1 MRKKIALGIVAAAVA
16 IPSLSAPAA
25 AQYYGGYGSYSPAD
39 LNRDGRVDARENR
52 IAAERQG
59 NYYCGGYGG
68 YGSYS
73 QADLNRDGR
82 VDRRENRI
90 YQEQIRSGGY
100 YGNSYGY
107 NGGGYY
113 PQSNAGQYSRYYNQQ
128 GYYSGP
134 TWRGNDGRYYCRRS
148 DGTTGTLVGGAAG
161 ALIGSQVAGRGDRTI
176 GAILGGAIGAVI
188 GREVERGNDRN
199 RCY

>member
-1 MRKKIALGIVAAAVA
+1 MRNKIALGIVAAAVA

-25 AQYYGGYGSYSPAD
+25 AQGYYGGYGYRQAHPYD
-39 LNRDGRVDARENR
+39 LNRDGRVTRSEQRRVQEMQRQQAR
-52 IAAERQG
+52 
-59 NYYCGGYGG
+59 Y
-68 YGSYS
+68 
-73 QADLNRDGR
+73 
-82 VDRRENRI
+82 
-90 YQEQIRSGGY
+90 GGY

-107 NGGGYY
+107 NQGGYY
-113 PQSNAGQYSRYYNQQ
+113 PQSYAGQYSRYYNQQ

>member
-25 AQYYGGYGSYSPAD
+25 AQGYYGGGYGYNTYSPYD
-39 LNRDGRVDARENR
+39 LNRDGRVT
-52 IAAERQG
+52 
-59 NYYCGGYGG
+59 
-68 YGSYS
+68 
-73 QADLNRDGR
+73 
-82 VDRRENRI
+82 RREMRRVQQMQRQQAQ
-90 YQEQIRSGGY
+90 YGGY
-100 YGNSYGY
+100 YGNSYGNGY
-107 NGGGYY
+107 SGGYYPQQSYGGGYY
-113 PQSNAGQYSRYYNQQ
+113 PQQNYGGQYGGYYNQQ

-148 DGTTGTLVGGAAG
+148 DGTVGTLVGGAAG

-176 GAILGGAIGAVI
+176 GAIIGGAVGAVI
-188 GREVERGNDRN
+188 GREVARSNDRN

>member
-25 AQYYGGYGSYSPAD
+25 AQYYGGYAQSYSPYD
-39 LNRDGRVDARENR
+39 LNRDGRVT
-52 IAAERQG
+52 
-59 NYYCGGYGG
+59 
-68 YGSYS
+68 
-73 QADLNRDGR
+73 
-82 VDRRENRI
+82 RREQRQV
-90 YQEQIRSGGY
+90 QEMQRQQARYGGY

-107 NGGGYY
+107 NQGYNQGGYY
-113 PQSNAGQYSRYYNQQ
+113 PQQQSYGGQYSRYYNQQ

-148 DGTTGTLVGGAAG
+148 DGTTGTLIGGAAG
-161 ALIGSQVAGRGDRTI
+161 ALIGSQVAGRGDSTI

-188 GREVERGNDRN
+188 GREVARGNDRN
-199 RCY
+199 RCN